1 MAYASNHEPTFF
13 GLKLWQQV
21 ILGLALGIAFGFY
34 IRYNPEDISSMF
46 GMTHTEFAER
56 VKVFGTLFIKLI
68 KMVVAPLI
76 MFALISGITSLT
88 GAKDASRIG
97 IKGAAA
103 YLLTA
108 VLAVIFGLT
117 IATIDKPGV
126 GIDKSLT
133 EKYLS
138 AGSYTPPAGSEP
150 ATIGTFLINLI
161 PANIF
166 NSVATDNYL
175 QIVIFAIFTGLVMM
189 SLGEKVKDAKNVID
203 AFARVTF
210 RMIELIVQLAPIAIF
225 SFMSWMVAT
234 MGIEV
239 IKALLELVILVIL
252 ACFLQYLFFG
262 VLILVFA
269 RINPLPFYKK
279 MFTTQL
285 MAFSTSSSKATLSTA
300 MRELQEKL
308 GTSESTTNFMMP
320 LGASINMDGTAIYL
334 GICAVFFSQL
344 YGIELAFE
352 DYLMLVVTCTLGS
365 IGAAGIPSGSI
376 IFMGM
381 VLHSVG
387 LPLEGIGII
396 LGIDRVLDMFRT
408 TINIT
413 GDAAITLIIDKTE
426 GKTDMKV
433 YNS

>member
-1 MAYASNHEPTFF
+1 MAYASSHEPTFF

-21 ILGLALGIAFGFY
+21 LIGLILGIACGF
-34 IRYNPEDISSMF
+34 ILRYNGGTPEEITLIADRI
-46 GMTHTEFAER
+46 
-56 VKVFGTLFIKLI
+56 KVFGTLFIKLI

-88 GAKDASRIG
+88 GAHDASRIG
-97 IKGAAA
+97 LKGAAA
-103 YLLTA
+103 YMLTA
-108 VLAVIFGLT
+108 ILAVIFGLM
-117 IATIDKPGV
+117 IATIAGPGV

-133 EKYLS
+133 EKYLA
-138 AGSYTPPAGSEP
+138 AGSYTPPTGDQE
-150 ATIGTFLINLI
+150 ATIGTFLMNLI

-189 SLGEKVKDAKNVID
+189 TIGDKVRTAKTVVD
-203 AFARVTF
+203 EFAKVLF

-234 MGIEV
+234 MGMDV
-239 IKALLELVILVIL
+239 IFALAELVALVIL

-262 VLILVFA
+262 VLIFFFA

-279 MFTTQL
+279 MVTTQL

-344 YGIELAFE
+344 YGVHLAFD

-408 TINIT
+408 TVNIT
-413 GDAAITLIIDKTE
+413 GDSAITLIIDKTE
-426 GKTDMKV
+426 GKTDMDV
-433 YNS
+433 YHS

>member
-1 MAYASNHEPTFF
+1 MAYASNHEPTFM

-21 ILGLALGIAFGFY
+21 LLGLILGIACGLLLRTY
-34 IRYNPEDISSMF
+34 GGTPEQINDL
-46 GMTHTEFAER
+46 A
-56 VKVFGTLFIKLI
+56 VKVKTAGDIFIKLI
-68 KMVVAPLI
+68 KMIVAPLI

-88 GAKDASRIG
+88 GAHDASRIG
-97 IKGAAA
+97 LKGAGA

-108 VLAVIFGLT
+108 ILAVCFGLA
-117 IATIDKPGV
+117 IATIAQPGK
-126 GIDKSLT
+126 GIDPTLT
-133 EKYLS
+133 TKYLN
-138 AGSYTPPAGSEP
+138 AGSYTPPTGDQQ

-189 SLGEKVKDAKNVID
+189 RLGDKVKTAKTVID
-203 AFARVTF
+203 EFAKTAF
-210 RMIELIVQLAPIAIF
+210 RMIEMIVQLAPIAIF
-225 SFMSWMVAT
+225 SFMTWMVAT
-234 MGIEV
+234 MGLDV
-239 IKALLELVILVIL
+239 IKALFELVVLVII
-252 ACFLQYLFFG
+252 ACILQYVFFG
-262 VLILVFA
+262 VIILFFA
-269 RINPLPFYKK
+269 RVNPLPFYKK
-279 MFTTQL
+279 MITTQL

-308 GTSESTTNFMMP
+308 GVSPGTVNFMMP

-344 YGIELAFE
+344 YGVPLSID
-352 DYLMLVVTCTLGS
+352 DYMMLVITCTLGS

-413 GDAAITLIIDKTE
+413 GDSAITLIIDKTE
-426 GKTDMKV
+426 NKTDMEV
-433 YNS
+433 YNSK

>member
-1 MAYASNHEPTFF
+1 MAYSSGNEPTFLGF
-13 GLKLWQQV
+13 KLWQQV
-21 ILGLALGIAFGFY
+21 LIGLVLGIVTGLVL
-34 IRYNPEDISSMF
+34 RYYGGDPDHINTIADKI
-46 GMTHTEFAER
+46 
-56 VKVFGTLFIKLI
+56 KILGTLFIKLI

-76 MFALISGITSLT
+76 MFALISGITSLS
-88 GAKDASRIG
+88 GSKNASRVG
-97 IKGAAA
+97 IKGAGA

-108 VLAVIFGLT
+108 SLAVMFGIV
-117 IATIDKPGV
+117 IASIAQPGV
-126 GIDKSLT
+126 GIDRTLT
-133 EKYLS
+133 TKYLN
-138 AGSYTPPAGSEP
+138 AGSYAPPTDEDSS
-150 ATIGTFLINLI
+150 TISGFLMNLV

-189 SLGEKVKDAKNVID
+189 SLGERVKDAKKVID
-203 AFARVTF
+203 EFSKVAF
-210 RMIELIVQLAPIAIF
+210 RMIELIVMLAPIAIF
-225 SFMSWMVAT
+225 SFMTWMVAT
-234 MGIEV
+234 MGIDV
-239 IKALLELVILVIL
+239 IEALAVLVGLVIVAIFCQYIFLGVFIL
-252 ACFLQYLFFG
+252 
-262 VLILVFA
+262 IFA
-269 RINPLPFYKK
+269 RLNPLPFYKK
-279 MFTTQL
+279 MITTQL

-308 GTSESTTNFMMP
+308 GVSEGTVNFMMP
-320 LGASINMDGTAIYL
+320 LGAAINMDGTAIYL

-344 YGIELAFE
+344 YGVPLAFD

-396 LGIDRVLDMFRT
+396 LGIDRLLDMFRT

-413 GDAAITLIIDKTE
+413 GDSAITLIIDKTE
-426 GKTDMKV
+426 GKTNVDL
-433 YNS
+433 YNSK

>member
-1 MAYASNHEPTFF
+1 MAYASSHEPTFL
-13 GLKLWQQV
+13 GMKLWQQV
-21 ILGLALGIAFGFY
+21 LLGLVIGIGTGLALRYYGGTPEEIAS
-34 IRYNPEDISSMF
+34 I
-46 GMTHTEFAER
+46 AEKL
-56 VKVFGTLFIKLI
+56 KVFGTLFIKLI

-88 GAKDASRIG
+88 GASDAAKIG
-97 IKGAAA
+97 FKGAAA
-103 YLLTA
+103 YMLTA
-108 VLAVIFGLT
+108 ILAVIFGLT
-117 IATIDKPGV
+117 IASIDKPGV
-126 GIDKSLT
+126 GMDPSVT
-133 EKYLS
+133 AKYLN
-138 AGSYTPPAGSEP
+138 AGSYTPPSGDQQ
-150 ATIGTFLINLI
+150 ATIGTFLMNLI

-189 SLGEKVKDAKNVID
+189 SLGEKVKDAKKVID
-203 AFARVTF
+203 EFAKVTF

-234 MGIEV
+234 MGFDVIE
-239 IKALLELVILVIL
+239 ALLELVILVIL

-262 VLILVFA
+262 VLIVVFA
-269 RINPLPFYKK
+269 RLNPVKFYKK
-279 MFTTQL
+279 MITTQL

-300 MRELQEKL
+300 MRELEEKL

-344 YGIELAFE
+344 YGIQLSFD

-396 LGIDRVLDMFRT
+396 LGIDRILDMFRT
-408 TINIT
+408 TVNIT

-426 GKTDMKV
+426 GKTNLDV

>member
-1 MAYASNHEPTFF
+1 MAYASNHEPTFL

-21 ILGLALGIAFGFY
+21 ILGLILGISFGFFL
-34 IRYNPEDISSMF
+34 RYNGGTGEQIADI
-46 GMTHTEFAER
+46 AER
-56 VKVFGTLFIKLI
+56 VKTFGTLFIKLI

-97 IKGAAA
+97 LKGAGA
-103 YLLTA
+103 YLMTA

-117 IATIDKPGV
+117 IATIAQPGV

-133 EKYLS
+133 EKHLA
-138 AGSYTPPAGSEP
+138 AGSYTQAAGDEP
-150 ATIGTFLINLI
+150 VTIGTFLINLI
-161 PANIF
+161 PSNIF

-189 SLGEKVKDAKNVID
+189 TLGDKVKSAKTVID
-203 AFARVTF
+203 EFAKVAF

-234 MGIEV
+234 MGMDV
-239 IKALLELVILVIL
+239 IFALAELVGLVIL

-262 VLILVFA
+262 VLILFFA

-279 MFTTQL
+279 MITTQL

-300 MRELQEKL
+300 MRELEEKL
-308 GTSESTTNFMMP
+308 GTSKSTTNFMMP

-344 YGIELAFE
+344 YGVQLAFD

-408 TINIT
+408 TVNIT
-413 GDAAITLIIDKTE
+413 GDSAITLIIDKTE
-426 GKTDMKV
+426 GKTNMDI